1 MTLTSDDT
9 NSANA
14 AITALN
20 AALATYA
27 TKGNPTAKAL
37 YGNETILP
45 LIAANAG
52 LAVSLGR
59 TLYAEQ
65 LAAAKA
71 ALSPFCVNNVEIDRH
86 AYELSGPMQIRGWVN
101 GLATGGAA
109 DPVEAESSARLI
121 IALFT
126 RVLAAAA

>member
-1 MTLTSDDT
+1 MVISNDDST
-9 NSANA
+9 AANA

-45 LIAANAG
+45 LIAANAS
-52 LAVSLGR
+52 LAISLGR

-65 LAAAKA
+65 LATAKA

-86 AYELSGPMQIRGWVN
+86 AYELSGPMQLRGWIN

-109 DPVEAESSARLI
+109 DPVEAEASARI
-121 IALFT
+121 IIVLFT